1 MTVSRWGDPEGA
13 GREMG
18 DSLRE
23 EPACTLLLRLLS
35 EIEPLIAS
43 FELSEEDVEEL
54 LRELIALLVHDW
66 ERLGSREIWLM
77 ATLRRSCLR
86 RARRRQAALPPA

>member
-1 MTVSRWGDPEGA
+1 MNLSARANPEGGRETGDP
-13 GREMG
+13 
-18 DSLRE
+18 LRE

-35 EIEPLIAS
+35 EIEPMIAS
-43 FELSEEDVEEL
+43 YELSEADVEEL

-86 RARRRQAALPPA
+86 RARRRQAALPPPA